1 MITKKTFSIFTFI
14 IVMLMASVA
23 VQAFAV
29 GASPPVAS
37 FVLVRGSSQEKTFQ
51 TSTNSESPVFFD
63 IVIDDSIKNFI
74 KVSPKDGQMQLG
86 KPGEITIYAS
96 VPRSTIPGNYSG
108 AITVSTTSY
117 ESIVSGTGSKIST
130 GIAVRVDIQ
139 VLEEKESLLKS
150 PLFLIGVVFCPVITI
165 GLLGIFYFFKIRK

>member
-1 MITKKTFSIFTFI
+1 MITKRTFGIFTFI

-29 GASPPVAS
+29 GVSPPVAS
-37 FVLVRGSSQEKTFQ
+37 FVLARGGSQEKIFQ
-51 TSTNSESPVFFD
+51 TSTNSESPVYFD

-74 KVSPKDGQMQLG
+74 RVNPKEGQMQIG

-96 VPRSTIPGNYSG
+96 APRSAIPGNYSG
-108 AITVSTTSY
+108 AITVSTIPY
-117 ESIVSGTGSKIST
+117 ESIVSGTGSKVST
-130 GIAVRVDIQ
+130 GISVRVDIQ

-150 PLFLIGVVFCPVITI
+150 PVFLIGVVFCPAITVILI
-165 GLLGIFYFFKIRK
+165 GIFYLFNIRR